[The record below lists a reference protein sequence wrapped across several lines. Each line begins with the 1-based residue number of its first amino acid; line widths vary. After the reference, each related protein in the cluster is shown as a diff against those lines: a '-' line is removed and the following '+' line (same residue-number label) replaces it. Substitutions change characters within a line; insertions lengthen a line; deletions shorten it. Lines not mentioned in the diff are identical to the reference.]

1 MVDSSR
7 RTCREEAPQWQ
18 QVDFLVLNEVQSF
31 SGPVARVVILNR
43 LARSY
48 RFVRHEAHN
57 LLVVAIGVCTSS

>member
-1 MVDSSR
+1 MM
-7 RTCREEAPQWQ
+7 AAAAG
-18 QVDFLVLNEVQSF
+18 FLILNEVQSC